1 MKIIFIILALSL
13 CFNCYA
19 GDDTLYA
26 DGVYEGSHSF
36 VSVKVK
42 IENNK
47 ISNIDITR
55 HGGGGQKYADMISP
69 MAKDV
74 IRHQS
79 LNIDT
84 ITGATVSSENF
95 INAVNDALEKAKT
108 IKND

>member
-1 MKIIFIILALSL
+1 MNIIFIILAVSL

-19 GDDTLYA
+19 GDNTLYK

-36 VSVKVK
+36 VSVEVK

-55 HGGGGQKYADMISP
+55 HGGGGKKYAALISP
-69 MAKDV
+69 MAKEV
-74 IRHQS
+74 IKYQS
-79 LNIDT
+79 TNIDT

-95 INAVNDALEKAKT
+95 INAVNNALEKA
-108 IKND
+108 NR